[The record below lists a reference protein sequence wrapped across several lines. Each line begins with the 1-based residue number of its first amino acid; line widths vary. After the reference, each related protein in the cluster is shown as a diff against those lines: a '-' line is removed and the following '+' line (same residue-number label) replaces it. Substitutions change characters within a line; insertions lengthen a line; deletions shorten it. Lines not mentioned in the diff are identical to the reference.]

1 MAPKPPKEFHATK
14 RLQREY
20 EKAIA
25 RITKRV
31 LAPKKPE
38 QTLQEWLA
46 EIAAKSQAQE
56 VRSAAEFVA
65 GRMVAQVNAKN
76 ARTWREA
83 AARSQKTRRLY
94 KLMQAELEG
103 PVGRRLRQLRKE
115 NADYITSVAP
125 VAAEM
130 LTREITKAQ
139 LAGARPE
146 TIAKMAR
153 ARFPQLLRSR
163 VNLIART
170 ETQKA
175 SAVLTRAR
183 AEHAGIHCYEWTT
196 SEDQRVR
203 KSHKKMNG
211 VIVFYADPPEPE
223 RLFPETT
230 KSGRPV
236 RSTLGAYHAG
246 ECPNCRCP
254 QLPCVD
260 VDDIKFPARV
270 YSRGA
275 VRRVNK
281 QEFLK
286 IAASYG
292 AHNTAAA

>member
-1 MAPKPPKEFHATK
+1 MLSPKKPPKEFHATK

-46 EIAAKSQAQE
+46 EIAAKSQAQD

-103 PVGRRLRQLRKE
+103 PVGQRLRQLRKE

-183 AEHAGIHCYEWTT
+183 AEHAGAQWAEWLT

-211 VIVFYADPPEPE
+211 VLIPYFDPPSPE
-223 RLFPETT
+223 ALAGE
-230 KSGRPV
+230 K
-236 RSTLGAYHAG
+236 STLGKYGPG
-246 ECPNCRCP
+246 ECPNCRCSAAP
-254 QLPCVD
+254 LLE
-260 VDDIKFPARV
+260 VDDVSWPHRVYWGGRVQHMRRDQFIKIAFPALQKM
-270 YSRGA
+270 A
-275 VRRVNK
+275 
-281 QEFLK
+281 
-286 IAASYG
+286 
-292 AHNTAAA
+292 